1 MLIDINKSLKFSKI
15 NITYDYNKFINK
27 ELEKEFPDKETI
39 LKLFYGIKNKEAN
52 KFALHHFTVM

>member
-27 ELEKEFPDKETI
+27 ELEKEFPDKEII
-39 LKLFYGIKNKEAN
+39 LKLFYGINN
-52 KFALHHFTVM
+52 

>member
-1 MLIDINKSLKFSKI
+1 MLIGINKSLMFSKI

-39 LKLFYGIKNKEAN
+39 LKLFYGINK
-52 KFALHHFTVM
+52 

>member
-1 MLIDINKSLKFSKI
+1 MLIDINKSLMFSKI

-39 LKLFYGIKNKEAN
+39 LKLFYVINN
-52 KFALHHFTVM
+52 